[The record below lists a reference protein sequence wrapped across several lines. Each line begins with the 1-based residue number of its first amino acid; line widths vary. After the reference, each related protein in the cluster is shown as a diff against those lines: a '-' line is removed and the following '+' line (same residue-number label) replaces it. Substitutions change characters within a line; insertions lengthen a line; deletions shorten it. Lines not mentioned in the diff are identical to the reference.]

1 MTDKIS
7 RETIRNEAMD
17 PDFVDR
23 IVEAGADRLRT
34 CIQCGTCSSVCP
46 SGRRTAFRTRELIR
60 KALLGLKDEVL
71 SSEDLWLCATC
82 LTCLERCP
90 RQIKVTDAIIIM
102 RNMAVEEGYMLPQ
115 HRKASL
121 KLLETGHAVPID
133 DANREIRK
141 NLGLS
146 EIPPTTHSSK
156 KALADVQKIMERTGF
171 KKLIME
177 DKEEN

>member
-1 MTDKIS
+1 
-7 RETIRNEAMD
+7 
-17 PDFVDR
+17 
-23 IVEAGADRLRT
+23 
-34 CIQCGTCSSVCP
+34 
-46 SGRRTAFRTRELIR
+46 
-60 KALLGLKDEVL
+60 
-71 SSEDLWLCATC
+71 
-82 LTCLERCP
+82 
-90 RQIKVTDAIIIM
+90 M

-141 NLGLS
+141 NLGLK

-171 KKLIME
+171 KKLILE
-177 DKEEN
+177 DKEEK